1 MICQDGGNVICC
13 DGCSNVA
20 HMRCLGVKKM
30 REEEEWNC
38 EACKTKKKTAPK
50 KTVQAKLA
58 TNGKLIKG
66 KSTAT
71 KEEKPARRGR
81 PKLVKSPSPEP

>member
-1 MICQDGGNVICC
+1 
-13 DGCSNVA
+13 
-20 HMRCLGVKKM
+20 MRCLGVKKM
-30 REEEEWNC
+30 REEEDWNC
-38 EACKTKKKTAPK
+38 SACLTKKKAAPK

-81 PKLVKSPSPEP
+81 PKLVKSPSPEPQPTRQMSRRA